1 MDAVAI
7 RLEEESKEEQRRKL
21 ISALGTL
28 FIITGM
34 LALLWFFGFKYMDPP
49 PPEEG
54 AMVAM
59 GEPDAG
65 NSDDYAQQ
73 SPEETPS
80 TPETSEQ
87 STETQ
92 DYEEAPTEQETPPK
106 KQTETTPD
114 KTKPKEDPKPKVDPS
129 TLFNPSKKG
138 DGTGKGDGGKSGNQG
153 EPDGAGDALAG
164 DGMGTSGIGTW
175 MMGSNRKPQGKI
187 SASCKFDR
195 NEKVVVKFSVDRE
208 GNVSNPKCVS
218 TFKNSVGVINSTKI
232 GEPYCSCAKQA
243 ALTIRF
249 TPKADAPAVQEGA
262 ILFDFKVQ

>member
-80 TPETSEQ
+80 APETSEQ

-106 KQTETTPD
+106 KQAEPTPD
-114 KTKPKEDPKPKVDPS
+114 KTKPKEDPKPKVNPN
-129 TLFNPSKKG
+129 TLFESSKKG
-138 DGTGKGDGGKSGNQG
+138 DGSGKGDGGKPGNQG
-153 EPDGAGDALAG
+153 KPDGTGDDPLG
-164 DGMGTSGIGTW
+164 TGIGTSGDGTW
-175 MMGSNRKPQGKI
+175 MMGNGRKPETKI
-187 SASCKFDR
+187 AASCKFPR
-195 NEKVVVKFSVDRE
+195 RETVVVKIKVDNN
-208 GNVSNPKCVS
+208 GYVSSAECVLKYKTFTATTVES
-218 TFKNSVGVINSTKI
+218 T
-232 GEPYCSCAKQA
+232 YCNCAKNA
-243 ALTIRF
+243 AKAVKF
-249 TPKADAPAVQEGA
+249 TAKSDAPIQEGA
-262 ILFDFKVQ
+262 IKFDFKVQ

>member
-1 MDAVAI
+1 MNAVAI
-7 RLEEESKEEQRRKL
+7 RLEEESKEEKRRKL

-28 FIITGM
+28 LIIAGM
-34 LALLWFFGFKYMDPP
+34 LALLWFFGFKYMNPP

-106 KQTETTPD
+106 KQTEPTPD
-114 KTKPKEDPKPKVDPS
+114 KTKPKEDPKPKIDPS
-129 TLFNPSKKG
+129 KLFESSKKG
-138 DGTGKGDGGKSGNQG
+138 DGTGKGDGGKPGNQG
-153 EPDGAGDALAG
+153 KPDGTGDDPL
-164 DGMGTSGIGTW
+164 GTGIGDFGG
-175 MMGSNRKPQGKI
+175 GSYALEGRELKSNIKPNCGNFQVP
-187 SASCKFDR
+187 A
-195 NEKVVVKFSVDRE
+195 KVVVRIKVDKNGDVISAE
-208 GNVSNPKCVS
+208 CVLKHTYS
-218 TFKNSVGVINSTKI
+218 KGTYNGTTIDDK
-232 GEPYCSCAKQA
+232 YCNCAKDA
-243 ALTIRF
+243 A
-249 TPKADAPAVQEGA
+249 KSVKWSAKSDAGTQTGA
-262 ILFDFKVQ
+262 ILFNFKVK